1 MISLYLEEKNVDV
14 LQLLRYMERILISAC
29 LVGDNVKYN
38 GGNNEN
44 PLIEKLLEKYELV
57 PFCPEVEGGLPVPRH
72 PCENQ
77 GESVVNDI
85 GEDVTDAF
93 ERGAELA
100 YNICLF
106 LKIKIVVL
114 KERSPSCGVHEIY
127 DGTFSHTVIPGSGV
141 TAAYLKRKGITVYN
155 EDEIPKLLD
164 LD

>member
-1 MISLYLEEKNVDV
+1 MKKRREMFYNYCVI
-14 LQLLRYMERILISAC
+14 MERILISAC

-38 GGNNEN
+38 GGNNKN

-57 PFCPEVEGGLPVPRH
+57 PFCPEVEGGLSIPRH
-72 PCENQ
+72 PCENKD
-77 GESVVNDI
+77 GRIVNDI
-85 GEDVTDAF
+85 GEDKTDAF

-106 LKIKIVVL
+106 LKIKIAIL

-127 DGTFSHTVIPGSGV
+127 DGSFSHKVIPSAGV
-141 TAAYLKRKGITVYN
+141 TTTYLKEKGITVYN
-155 EDEIPKLLD
+155 ENEIPKLLG